1 MQQVRPT
8 IKDVAKAAGVSPT
21 TVSHALNGKG
31 VVRQETADRIAQIA
45 ADIGYRP
52 SPIARGLQNS
62 RLGLIALVIRPL
74 HTLDSFLPEGVD
86 YFLRMA
92 GAASLAAMERGYSM
106 MLVDDPTRPDAPLSA
121 TAADAYIVSEPF
133 ENDPVLTMLSERN
146 IPFVAIGSDPAR
158 AGQFIELATR
168 DRDETLLALDH
179 LVAAGASRVALLT
192 GTDRNS
198 WNRESEE
205 AYLDWCTR
213 RGQEP
218 DIAAFP
224 ESEGERVGAA
234 AIERFFGAQ
243 ALRGGGAGSGPDGIF
258 CLTGRHAA
266 GLNAAAAAH
275 GIRVPEDLL
284 LAAGSGAL
292 QNRISRP
299 SVTTLDLHP
308 EGIAARAV
316 EVAVLL
322 AEGKPLTGP
331 LEVPRA
337 TLDIRESTTR
347 V

>member
-1 MQQVRPT
+1 MQPSGRPT

-31 VVRQETADRIAQIA
+31 VVRQETADRIALVA
-45 ADIGYRP
+45 AQIGYRP

-62 RLGLIALVIRPL
+62 RLGLLALVIRPL
-74 HTLDSFLPEGVD
+74 RSLDTFLPAGVD

-106 MLVDDPTRPDAPLSA
+106 MLVDDPTRPGAPLSA

-133 ENDPVLTMLSERN
+133 ANDPVLTMLSERN
-146 IPFVAIGSDPAR
+146 IPFVSVGSDPAR
-158 AGQFIELATR
+158 RGQFVELATR
-168 DRDETLLALDH
+168 DWEETELALDH
-179 LVAAGASRVALLT
+179 LAGAGAERVALLT
-192 GTDRNS
+192 GTDENV
-198 WNRESEE
+198 WNRESEA
-205 AYLDWCTR
+205 AYRSWCER
-213 RGQEP
+213 RGQLP

-224 ESEGERVGAA
+224 EAEGERVGEA
-234 AIERFFGAQ
+234 AIERFFGA
-243 ALRGGGAGSGPDGIF
+243 AAGTRPDGLF

-266 GLNAAAAAH
+266 GVNAAASRR

-292 QNRISRP
+292 QNRISSP

-316 EVAVLL
+316 EVAVQL
-322 AEGKPLTGP
+322 AEGTPLTLP

-337 TLDIRESTTR
+337 TLDVRESTIR
-347 V
+347 G

>member
-1 MQQVRPT
+1 MQASGRPT

-31 VVRQETADRIAQIA
+31 VVRQETADRIALVAGQ
-45 ADIGYRP
+45 IGYRP

-62 RLGLIALVIRPL
+62 RLGLLALVIRPL
-74 HTLDSFLPEGVD
+74 RSLDTFLPEGVD

-106 MLVDDPTRPDAPLSA
+106 MLVDDPTRPGAPLSA

-133 ENDPVLTMLSERN
+133 ANDPVLTMLSERH
-146 IPFVAIGSDPAR
+146 IPFVSVGSDPAR
-158 AGQFIELATR
+158 RGQFIELATR
-168 DRDETLLALDH
+168 DWEETELALDH
-179 LVAAGASRVALLT
+179 LAEAGAERVALLT
-192 GTDRNS
+192 GTDQNA

-205 AYLDWCTR
+205 AYLAWCER
-213 RGQEP
+213 RGQTP

-224 ESEGERVGAA
+224 EAEGERIGEA
-234 AIERFFGAQ
+234 AIERFFGA
-243 ALRGGGAGSGPDGIF
+243 ATGTRPDGLF

-266 GLNAAAAAH
+266 GLNAAAHRH

-292 QNRISRP
+292 QNRISQP

-316 EVAVLL
+316 EVAVHL
-322 AEGKPLTGP
+322 AEGTPLTVP

-337 TLDIRESTTR
+337 TLDVRESTMR
-347 V
+347 G